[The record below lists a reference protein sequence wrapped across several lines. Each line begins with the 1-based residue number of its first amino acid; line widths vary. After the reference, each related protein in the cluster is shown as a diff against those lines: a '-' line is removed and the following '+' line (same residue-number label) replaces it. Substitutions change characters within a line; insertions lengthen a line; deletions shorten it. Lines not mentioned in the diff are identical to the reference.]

1 VWSQYLAV
9 AVREF
14 LVNDCMQLQSIFA
27 GAGNSV
33 RRVAVVLGRGASLSF
48 CASSDERTCSD
59 TNNRPL
65 SFYICDGS
73 HASGVF
79 ESAYRFREAYCFF
92 ISDASPSAHLLLSS
106 TMLSPSDYK
115 KQASIEMAPFFV

>member
-33 RRVAVVLGRGASLSF
+33 RRVAVVLGRGASLS
-48 CASSDERTCSD
+48 
-59 TNNRPL
+59 L
-65 SFYICDGS
+65 
-73 HASGVF
+73 GVF